1 MEPCPEVEIRKLQHT
16 DEAEICARMMVNSEP
31 WVTLGQDYIAWL
43 EIVTDPS
50 REVYLAF
57 VDHKITGFII
67 LHLQGIFNG
76 YIQSVCVAPKWRNK
90 GIGSR
95 LMTFAERRI
104 LSETRNVFI
113 CVSTFNQDARRLYE
127 RLGYEIIGEPEDSE
141 ILLRKT
147 ITLKQED
154 HQNLSDGEDHGS

>member
-1 MEPCPEVEIRKLQHT
+1 MEPCPEIEIRKLQHRV
-16 DEAEICARMMVNSEP
+16 EAEICARMMANSEP
-31 WVTLGQDYIAWL
+31 WVTLRQNYTAWL

-57 VDHKITGFII
+57 VDGEIAGFII
-67 LHLQGIFNG
+67 LHLRGIFNG
-76 YIQSVCVAPKWRNK
+76 YIQSVCVEPEWRNK

-95 LMTFAERRI
+95 LMTFAEGRI
-104 LSETRNVFI
+104 FSETDNVFI

-127 RLGYEIIGEPEDSE
+127 RLGYEVTGEPGDSE

-147 ITLKQED
+147 IASKQE
-154 HQNLSDGEDHGS
+154 EHGVPERRISKHN